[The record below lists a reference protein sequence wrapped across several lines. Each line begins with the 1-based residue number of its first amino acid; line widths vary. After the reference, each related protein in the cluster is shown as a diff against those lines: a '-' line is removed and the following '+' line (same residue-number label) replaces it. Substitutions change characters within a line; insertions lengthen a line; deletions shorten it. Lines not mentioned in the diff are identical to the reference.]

1 MKQREFI
8 IASEKIPIFAV
19 AFTVAYAVIYA
30 ICTELNLPLLTYH
43 PAIGELDFLWKSEKR
58 GPSMYWYGW
67 MLTSLVGALLL
78 AWIATLVP
86 EQWLQ
91 RAITF
96 GCVGAAAYLILYS
109 LALFVL
115 RSGQRRAR
123 VPQVALA
130 GDRSRNR
137 RRGGHQPARARVLEE
152 TVLAGL
158 GMGGAARRA
167 YRVGLL
173 SQPLFRALGR
183 RGQARRSRSR
193 RSHASSALSCS
204 RTPSSTCAEPD
215 EAQEPSL
222 EAQKRQRQ

>member
-1 MKQREFI
+1 MKRREFI

-109 LALFVL
+109 LALFVYDQANVEL
-115 RSGQRRAR
+115 EFLKSRWLAIAAAIVVAAVISLLAPASWRKRFWPGWAWV
-123 VPQVALA
+123 VPLGAL
-130 GDRSRNR
+130 
-137 RRGGHQPARARVLEE
+137 
-152 TVLAGL
+152 TVLGYYL
-158 GMGGAARRA
+158 NPYFAR
-167 YRVGLL
+167 
-173 SQPLFRALGR
+173 
-183 RGQARRSRSR
+183 
-193 RSHASSALSCS
+193 
-204 RTPSSTCAEPD
+204 
-215 EAQEPSL
+215 
-222 EAQKRQRQ
+222 